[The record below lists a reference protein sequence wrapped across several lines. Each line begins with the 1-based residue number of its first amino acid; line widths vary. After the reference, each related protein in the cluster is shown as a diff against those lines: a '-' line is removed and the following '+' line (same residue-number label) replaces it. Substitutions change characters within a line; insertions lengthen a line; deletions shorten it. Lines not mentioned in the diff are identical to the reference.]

1 MSEEKVPENMSSFF
15 GIYSSIEK
23 RPVIRAWTKSKDE
36 ADSKLEELKVT
47 DAKSERGAE
56 DEYYVVRLSNPEL
69 EGYRQGGFIPADA

>member
-23 RPVIRAWTKSKDE
+23 RPVIRAWTKSKDD
-36 ADSKLEELKVT
+36 ADVKLTELRSA
-47 DAKSERGAE
+47 DAKTDRGEE